1 MSKINLSLDYHNMPW
16 SLLSHCPLHTVQKLT
31 LQTTWR
37 QNWFSFKMLNR
48 NSRDWA
54 THTSVGKENVKD
66 CWNGQDP
73 EERTCMLK
81 SMSRGSLEFVRWFRN
96 CSFRSF
102 DTPISCNRHGTT
114 LCNLKHLLLPQTL
127 LNKTCLLHMCK
138 AETVANTPTLYS
150 GV

>member
-1 MSKINLSLDYHNMPW
+1 MVILKQLSSAYNAETNIADSMKAKLSLIYNADSKQPRLGQ
-16 SLLSHCPLHTVQKLT
+16 LLHS
-31 LQTTWR
+31 
-37 QNWFSFKMLNR
+37 
-48 NSRDWA
+48 DWA

-102 DTPISCNRHGTT
+102 DTPISCNRHGTI
-114 LCNLKHLLLPQTL
+114 LCNLSLLLLPQTL
-127 LNKTCLLHMCK
+127 LNEKFLLHMCE
-138 AETVANTPTLYS
+138 AETVANTLTLYS